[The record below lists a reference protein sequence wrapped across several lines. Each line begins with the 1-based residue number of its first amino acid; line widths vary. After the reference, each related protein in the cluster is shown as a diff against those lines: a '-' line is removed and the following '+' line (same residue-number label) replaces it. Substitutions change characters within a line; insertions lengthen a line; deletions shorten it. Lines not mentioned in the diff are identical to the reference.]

1 MEGEVARKMIRN
13 IVIEMFIAKTV
24 QFIGDTV
31 SESQRRKQSRRRGAR
46 GGIRQAPGAP
56 DTEMCC
62 ARLNNLL
69 IPPDESS
76 RNKFCDHFFFFWS
89 PH

>member
-1 MEGEVARKMIRN
+1 MKGEAARKMIRN

-46 GGIRQAPGAP
+46 GGYYQTSTRSTRRR
-56 DTEMCC
+56 DVVCV
-62 ARLNNLL
+62 L
-69 IPPDESS
+69 ITY
-76 RNKFCDHFFFFWS
+76 
-89 PH
+89 